1 MATLRQQADKSETNG
16 QYVNEASRVPASIFA
31 VIILLLESSLLIGQA
46 VNEPVPKPSGITAT
60 AQTPNLIQEQMHRE
74 ARKREYDLAAR
85 VARFVYQAYGCNDSF
100 AELTAENA
108 LAFKLPVRLVAAVVV
123 VESTCR
129 PSVVSSEGAVG
140 LMQIV
145 PKQWHVSRSALKNP
159 AFNIHKGTEILAHF
173 VRPYGIREGLHHYN
187 GLGIGCSACD
197 AGYADKVLLVAGI
210 KG

>member
-1 MATLRQQADKSETNG
+1 MATQRQQADKSETNG
-16 QYVNEASRVPASIFA
+16 HRVDEASRVPASLFA
-31 VIILLLESSLLIGQA
+31 AVVLLLASSLLLGQA
-46 VNEPVPKPSGITAT
+46 VNSPGPRPSKIAVN
-60 AQTPNLIQEQMHRE
+60 AQTPNLIQQGMQRE
-74 ARKREYDLAAR
+74 AHLKEYNLAVR
-85 VARFVYQAYGCNDSF
+85 IARFIYRAHGCTDSF
-100 AELTAENA
+100 AALTAETA

-145 PKQWHVSRSALKNP
+145 PWQWHVSQSQLKNP
-159 AFNIHKGTEILAHF
+159 AFNLRRGTEILAHF

-187 GLGIGCSACD
+187 GLGVGCSACD